1 MGEDY
6 FIVEMKYFYLNDF
19 IIIVVDLISSQ
30 GLLFT

>member
-6 FIVEMKYFYLNDF
+6 FIVEIIYFYLNDF
-19 IIIVVDLISSQ
+19 ITIVVDLISSQ